1 MLGMGLTVWV
11 GVAARLLQPDV
22 PLGVEANDMLG
33 VGVGSSSSSSS
44 GLSLMVRSSQ
54 DALGAAMLMPAISA
68 GVTVPDIKH
77 DEHENHR
84 VALLYLGAP

>member
-11 GVAARLLQPDV
+11 GVAARLLHPDV

-33 VGVGSSSSSSS
+33 VGVGSSSSSS

-77 DEHENHR
+77 DDHENHR
-84 VALLYLGAP
+84 VAVLYLGAP